1 MNIFRLIF
9 DNLRRGTVS
18 FPLPHQHECT
28 SSEYRGLIQNDAAR
42 CVGCGSCA
50 YVCPTGAISVTR
62 SGDTF
67 RWTYDPGKCTFCA
80 RCIDR
85 CRPKTLTQESMLPP
99 LYSTAGE
106 LKQVL
111 DMVKKKPVRPAPLA
125 GAAMPAAPVAAQKTA
140 ASSTAIPVAAAN
152 LEPVPIAPIA
162 AHPEPGV

>member
-85 CRPKTLTQESMLPP
+85 CRPNTLSIESKLPP
-99 LYSTAGE
+99 LYSKQGE
-106 LKQVL
+106 LKVCYE
-111 DMVKKKPVRPAPLA
+111 MEKKKPAPRPAPAATALA
-125 GAAMPAAPVAAQKTA
+125 AAPVPVVVASAQTEKPVETKANAVPAIPTA
-140 ASSTAIPVAAAN
+140 AENPA
-152 LEPVPIAPIA
+152 
-162 AHPEPGV
+162 

>member
-1 MNIFRLIF
+1 M
-9 DNLRRGTVS
+9 S

-125 GAAMPAAPVAAQKTA
+125 VAAMPAAPVAAQKTA